1 MHLPAW
7 PLQRVRRA
15 QLAGRVEPSVPGPT
29 VIVRRR
35 RQVEVLWCS
44 RRARQRGLRQG
55 MTLAEARAVVPEAA
69 VYEENPE
76 ADRTTL
82 LELARWAEQ
91 FTPLVG
97 LEEGLAPSSLLLD
110 VTGCAAC
117 FGGESQ
123 LVAAVQAGFTRQGWH
138 VQVALADTV
147 GAAWALAHFGRPL
160 PYHCQPGESGFAL
173 LPLPVV
179 GLRLPAP
186 VLARLHQVGVTS
198 IGQLAGMPPAA
209 LVSRFGPEVCR
220 RLDQA
225 LGRLAEPLTI
235 HRSLP
240 PIEVRQELEHP
251 TSRCEEVLVVMQSL
265 LEATAVALRRR
276 CRGARRLDCAL
287 QLQEGGVVTLALELL
302 RPGQQ
307 ADRWLEMLRCKLEGL
322 QLAST
327 VCGCAVRVACE
338 EPLPEMQE
346 DLYAAGMLARSWEW
360 AALAE
365 SLSHRLGREQVSV
378 PRLVAD
384 PQPERAY
391 QLVPVTTAPPPGG
404 EPVDW
409 TVLRHRPLGLWP
421 QPRPLTVL
429 ALTPPGTPLVVRTGG
444 VDYRVRHAWGPER
457 IETGWWRG
465 LDVRRDYYVVEITTG
480 VRWWIFR
487 RLDDGRWF
495 WHGCFD

>member
-1 MHLPAW
+1 M
-7 PLQRVRRA
+7 
-15 QLAGRVEPSVPGPT
+15 
-29 VIVRRR
+29 
-35 RQVEVLWCS
+35 LWCS
-44 RRARQRGLRQG
+44 RRARQLGLRQG
-55 MTLAEARAVVPEAA
+55 VTLAEARAIVPEVA
-69 VYEENPE
+69 VHEEDPE
-76 ADRTTL
+76 ADRAAL
-82 LELARWAEQ
+82 LELAGWAEQ

-97 LEEGLAPSSLLLD
+97 LEDGPTPSSLLLD

-123 LVAAVQAGFTRQGWH
+123 LVTAVQAGFVEQGWD

-160 PYHCQPGESGFAL
+160 PYHCRPGESGFAL
-173 LPLPVV
+173 PPLPVA
-179 GLRLPAP
+179 GLRLPPA
-186 VLARLHQVGVTS
+186 VLAQLQQVGLTW
-198 IGQLAGMPPAA
+198 IGQLAGLPPAA
-209 LVSRFGPEVCR
+209 LASRFGSEVCR

-225 LGRLAEPLTI
+225 WGRLAEPLTV
-235 HRSLP
+235 HRPLP

-251 TSRCEEVLVVMQSL
+251 TSRREEVLAVMQSL
-265 LEATAVALRRR
+265 LEAAAGALRRR
-276 CRGARRLDCAL
+276 CRGARRLDCVL
-287 QLQEGGVVTLALELL
+287 QLEEGGTVTVALELL
-302 RPGQQ
+302 RPSQWS
-307 ADRWLEMLRCKLEGL
+307 DRWLAMLRCKLEGW
-322 QLAST
+322 QLASS

-338 EPLPEMQE
+338 EPMPEAQE
-346 DLYAAGMLARSWEW
+346 DLYASGLLVRSWEW
-360 AALAE
+360 TGLAE
-365 SLSHRLGREQVSV
+365 SLSHRLGRECVSR
-378 PRLVAD
+378 PQLVAD
-384 PQPERAY
+384 PQPEQAFR
-391 QLVPVTTAPPPGG
+391 LVPVTTALPPAG

-409 TVLRHRPLGLWP
+409 TVLRHRPLWLWP

-444 VDYRVRHAWGPER
+444 TDHRVRHAWGPER

>member
-1 MHLPAW
+1 M
-7 PLQRVRRA
+7 
-15 QLAGRVEPSVPGPT
+15 PGPT
-29 VIVRRR
+29 VIVGRRE

-44 RRARQRGLRQG
+44 RQARQLGLRQG
-55 MTLAEARAVVPEAA
+55 MTLAEARAIVPEAA
-69 VYEENPE
+69 VHEEDAE
-76 ADRTTL
+76 ADRAAVM
-82 LELARWAEQ
+82 ELARWAEQ

-97 LEEGLAPSSLLLD
+97 LEEGPAPSSLLLD

-123 LVAAVQAGFTRQGWH
+123 LVAAVQAGFTKQGWH

-160 PYHCQPGESGFAL
+160 PYHCRPRESGFAL
-173 LPLPVV
+173 LPLPVA

-186 VLARLHQVGVTS
+186 VLARLHQVGVTG
-198 IGQLAGMPPAA
+198 IGQLAGLPPAA
-209 LVSRFGPEVCR
+209 LASRFGTEVCR

-225 LGRLAEPLTI
+225 LGRLAEPLTV
-235 HRSLP
+235 HRPLP
-240 PIEVRQELEHP
+240 PIEVQQELEHP
-251 TSRCEEVLVVMQSL
+251 TSRREEVLMVMQFL
-265 LEATAVALRRR
+265 LATAAEALRRR
-276 CRGARRLDCAL
+276 CRGARRLDCTL
-287 QLQEGGVVTLALELL
+287 QLQEGGVVRLALELL
-302 RPGQQ
+302 RPGQL
-307 ADRWLEMLRCKLEGL
+307 ADRWLEMLKCKLEGL
-322 QLAST
+322 QLASA
-327 VCGCAVRVACE
+327 VRCCAVRVTCE
-338 EPLPEMQE
+338 EPMPETQE
-346 DLYAAGMLARSWEW
+346 DLYAAGVLARAWDW

-384 PQPERAY
+384 LQPEQAY
-391 QLVPVTTAPPPGG
+391 QLVPVTTALPPGG
-404 EPVDW
+404 ESVDW
-409 TVLRHRPLGLWP
+409 TVLRHRPLWLWP
-421 QPRPLTVL
+421 QPRPLMVL

-444 VDYRVRHAWGPER
+444 TDHRVRHAWGPER